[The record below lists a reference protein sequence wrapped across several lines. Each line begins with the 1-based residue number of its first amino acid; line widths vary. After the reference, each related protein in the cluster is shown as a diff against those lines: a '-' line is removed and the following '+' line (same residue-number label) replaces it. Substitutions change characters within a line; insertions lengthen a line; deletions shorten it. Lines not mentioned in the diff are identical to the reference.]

1 MRNWYN
7 VKAAT
12 GGGNALLTVHDD
24 VGAYGV
30 SAKDFLNDLRAA
42 DGPEIDVE
50 INSPGGDVFAGLA
63 IFNGLRA
70 SGKKV
75 NVKVIG
81 LAASA
86 ASLIA
91 MAGDTIEM
99 PENTFMMVHNPWSF
113 AMGGSEDMRATADML
128 DKVAASLVTT
138 YANRTGK
145 SHDEITA
152 LLDAETWMTAQEA
165 VDAGFATSVI
175 PALQLRASFDKA
187 RLPTEVRAAFDAAA
201 EPVVED
207 AAPAVEDA
215 EPVVDAPENT
225 NATPVALAPTFAAQ
239 VEEIAVQAGLPQY
252 SALWACDASLATPA
266 DVLARAT
273 LAAEVN
279 ALCAL
284 AKMPDMADKLVRG
297 ATPLADA
304 RAAIF
309 AALASTD
316 QHIDTTPPSPD
327 MQNVGAQ
334 PAAVKGADIWAA
346 RRMKTKTGV

>member
-24 VGAYGV
+24 VGAFGV

-42 DGPEIDVE
+42 EGPEIDVE

-75 NVKVIG
+75 NVRVIG

-128 DKVAASLVTT
+128 DKVAGSLVTT

-165 VDAGFATSVI
+165 VDAGFATSVT

-207 AAPAVEDA
+207 A

-225 NATPVALAPTFAAQ
+225 VETPAAPAPTFAAQ

-309 AALASTD
+309 SALASTD
-316 QHIDTTPPSPD
+316 THIDTTPPSPD
-327 MQNVGAQ
+327 TQNVGAQ

>member
-24 VGAYGV
+24 VGAFGV

-42 DGPEIDVE
+42 EGPEIDVE

-99 PENTFMMVHNPWSF
+99 PENTYMMVHNPWSF
-113 AMGGSEDMRATADML
+113 ALGGSEDMRATADML

-201 EPVVED
+201 EQVVED
-207 AAPAVEDA
+207 A
-215 EPVVDAPENT
+215 ENT
-225 NATPVALAPTFAAQ
+225 VETPAAPAPTFAAQ

-316 QHIDTTPPSPD
+316 QHIDTTPPPPD
-327 MQNVGAQ
+327 LQNVGAQ